1 MSLVITVIF
10 LVISFVI
17 QQTQDLLPFSQI
29 NVPGIGQN
37 LASLIMIITVLI
49 AVIFLIRALSD
60 ALFLGDILTDIIV
73 HRLGITEERSP
84 KRAARELIYII
95 VIILIVTAAIPILET
110 FVKGDYRFWIQ
121 SLITYVAL
129 GVIIIL
135 IYDIGRTLYRV
146 IELKVE
152 SFAEKL
158 SNIVEEKNE
167 G

>member
-1 MSLVITVIF
+1 
-10 LVISFVI
+10 
-17 QQTQDLLPFSQI
+17 
-29 NVPGIGQN
+29 
-37 LASLIMIITVLI
+37 MIITVLI

-73 HRLGITEERSP
+73 HRLGIIEERSP

-95 VIILIVTAAIPILET
+95 VIILIVTAATPIIGT
-110 FVKGDYRFWIQ
+110 FVEGDFGFGIQ

-129 GVIIIL
+129 AIIIIL

-152 SFAEKL
+152 LLAEKL
-158 SNIVEEKNE
+158 SNIVEEENE

>member
-1 MSLVITVIF
+1 MSLIITIIF

-17 QQTQDLLPFSQI
+17 QQTRDLLPFSQI
-29 NVPGIGQN
+29 EVPGIGQN
-37 LASLIMIITVLI
+37 LASLIMMITVLI

-73 HRLGITEERSP
+73 HRLGIIQERSP

-95 VIILIVTAAIPILET
+95 VIILIVTAATPILGT
-110 FVKGDYRFWIQ
+110 FVEGDLGFWIQ

-129 GVIIIL
+129 GIIIIL

-158 SNIVEEKNE
+158 SNIVEEENE